1 MHFLYNLGIRFYSI
15 FIFIASFFNPKA
27 KEWIDGRTDF
37 FNKLPELKSDNIYWF
52 HCASLGEFD
61 QALPVINLLKEKDST
76 IFIFVTFFSPS
87 GYLHYH
93 KRKHKADYVC
103 YLPSDTPK
111 NARKFIAYF
120 KPKKVFFVKY
130 EFWANYI
137 FEAKKN
143 KAQLFSL
150 SAIFRE
156 KQHFFKPHGG
166 FFRNIL
172 NQFDFF
178 YVQDNHSKN
187 LLLTIGIDQSII
199 SGDTRY
205 DRVIENKNQLEPNDI
220 IDEFL
225 KGEKAFII
233 GSSWPEDEQ
242 IIFPLINTNQINQKI
257 IIAPHDISEKHID
270 AISNEL
276 TVKHIRFTTLLKGTQ
291 LSDEKVIIIDTI
303 GHLSNAYNYGNIAY
317 VGGGFSG
324 SLHNILEPT
333 VFGLPVIFGPKFSK
347 FPEAQAFID
356 FGNGFSIHDSNSF
369 LNAYLGIFQN
379 YSAIQEK
386 TFEIIQLNKGA
397 SLKVINHLQEKFFI

>member
-15 FIFIASFFNPKA
+15 FILIASFFNPKA
-27 KEWIDGRTDF
+27 KEWIDGRKNF
-37 FNKLPELKSDNIYWF
+37 FKRLPELKNDNIYWF

-61 QALPVINLLKEKDST
+61 QALPVINLLKEKDSS
-76 IFIFVTFFSPS
+76 IFILVTFFSPS
-87 GYLHYH
+87 GYLHFH
-93 KRKHKADYVC
+93 KRKHQADFVC

-111 NARKFIAYF
+111 NAKKFIAYF
-120 KPKKVFFVKY
+120 NPKKVFFVKY

-143 KAQLFSL
+143 KTQLFSL

-156 KQHFFKPHGG
+156 KQHFFKPQGR
-166 FFRNIL
+166 FFRKVL
-172 NQFDFF
+172 RQFDFF
-178 YVQDNHSKN
+178 YVQDNHSKK
-187 LLLTIGIDQSII
+187 LLLSIGIDQSIV

-205 DRVIENKNQLEPNDI
+205 DRVLENKNQLEPNLILED
-220 IDEFL
+220 FL

-242 IIFPLINTNQINQKI
+242 IILPFINSDQINQKV
-257 IIAPHDISEKHID
+257 IIAPHDISEKHVD
-270 AISNEL
+270 EISNEL
-276 TVKHIRFTTLLKGTQ
+276 TVKHIRFTSLLKGTKIT
-291 LSDEKVIIIDTI
+291 DEKVIIIDTI
-303 GHLSNAYNYGNIAY
+303 GHLTNAYNYGNIAY

-347 FPEAQAFID
+347 FPEAQTFID
-356 FGNGFSIHDSNSF
+356 FGNGFSINDSDSF
-369 LNAYLGIFQN
+369 LNTYIEVFQN
-379 YSAIQEK
+379 YSATQEK

-397 SLKVINHLQEKFFI
+397 SLKVINHLSEKF

>member
-27 KEWIDGRTDF
+27 KEWIDGRRDF
-37 FNKLPELKSDNIYWF
+37 FKKLPELTNDNIYWF

-61 QALPVINLLKEKDST
+61 QALPVINLLKEKDSS
-76 IFIFVTFFSPS
+76 IFILVTFFSPS
-87 GYLHYH
+87 GYLHFH
-93 KRKHKADYVC
+93 KRKHQADYVC

-111 NARKFIAYF
+111 NAKKFIAYF

-143 KAQLFSL
+143 KAKLFSL

-156 KQHFFKPHGG
+156 KQHFFKPQGG
-166 FFRNIL
+166 FFRKIL
-172 NQFDFF
+172 SQFDFF
-178 YVQDNHSKN
+178 YVQDDHSKK
-187 LLLTIGIDQSII
+187 LLHSIGIDQSIV

-205 DRVIENKNQLEPNDI
+205 DRVLENKKQLEPNDI
-220 IDEFL
+220 LDEFL
-225 KGEKAFII
+225 NGEKAFIL

-242 IIFPLINTNQINQKI
+242 IILPFINSDLINQKV
-257 IIAPHDISEKHID
+257 IIAPHDISVKHID

-276 TVKHIRFTTLLKGTQ
+276 TVKYIRFTSLLKGTKIT
-291 LSDEKVIIIDTI
+291 DEKVIIIDTI
-303 GHLSNAYNYGNIAY
+303 GHLTNAYNYGNIAY

-347 FPEAQAFID
+347 FPEAQSFIN
-356 FGNGFSIHDSNSF
+356 FGNGFSVHDSESF
-369 LNAYLGIFQN
+369 LKTYTAIFQN

-397 SLKVINHLQEKFFI
+397 SLKVITHLNENF